1 MRIMIS
7 IIYIKNLYLTELLMA
22 KICFENKFK
31 LNICDVKNVVIS
43 INEIMKKE
51 NFNFCFWQSRLFKRV

>member
-1 MRIMIS
+1 
-7 IIYIKNLYLTELLMA
+7 MA

-51 NFNFCFWQSRLFKRV
+51 NFNFAFGNHDYSKEYRAYREIDNFAENY